1 MGVDESCA
9 VPLTPDVWWPLFS
22 AAASFRMLR
31 RVASVPTAL
40 VKILIVDNDPAI
52 RRLLASMLARLAPQ
66 IVECDDGA
74 RALDAYEAHRPDVV
88 LMDVAMGAV
97 DGISATALLTSTHPG
112 IRVVMVTNYDD
123 PYLRE
128 AAAEAGARGYV
139 LKENLVELPGL
150 LRRLTGS

>member
-1 MGVDESCA
+1 
-9 VPLTPDVWWPLFS
+9 
-22 AAASFRMLR
+22 MLR
-31 RVASVPTAL
+31 RVAAVHATL

-52 RRLLASMLARLAPQ
+52 RRLLASMLARLAPA

-74 RALDAYEAHRPDVV
+74 RALEVYEAHRPDVV

-97 DGISATALLTSTHPG
+97 DGISATALLTSAYPG

-128 AAAEAGARGYV
+128 AAAEAGACGYV
-139 LKENLVELPGL
+139 LKENLLDLPQL
-150 LRRLTGS
+150 LQRLTSS